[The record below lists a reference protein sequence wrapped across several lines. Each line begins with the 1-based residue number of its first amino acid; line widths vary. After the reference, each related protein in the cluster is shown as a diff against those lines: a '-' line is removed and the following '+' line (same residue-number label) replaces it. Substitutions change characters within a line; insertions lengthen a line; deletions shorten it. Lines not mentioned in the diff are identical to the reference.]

1 MKGEKLMK
9 TASQIKKDL
18 ISLYGDYE
26 KKRIY
31 RSEIFDYVRD
41 VYYLESTGMIYEDW
55 LEEDEEND

>member
-1 MKGEKLMK
+1 MK
-9 TASQIKKDL
+9 TDSQIKKDL

>member
-26 KKRIY
+26 KKRIANIAVKKANL
-31 RSEIFDYVRD
+31 IFEV
-41 VYYLESTGMIYEDW
+41 
-55 LEEDEEND
+55 N